1 MGAGPARSAGPA
13 GSTDQ
18 PTCQRLVFHDHLAH
32 ADRDPQSL
40 AYRLAQHYSL
50 KDFGP
55 LPGTEKNF
63 LHRTSTC
70 QAGELLLSGGY
81 ASPLLGTIGDREGI
95 GSINLIFTGEVCYG
109 NDGREVVVNQQRPFF
124 FSPGHEYTY
133 KIDDHFNGV
142 VFHIDLQRLQRTAA
156 SIAGLGISERRFSS
170 ALDHV
175 RTVSTSASRN
185 AQLLK
190 VLSHTFSLL
199 DNPELEMLGHL
210 QHLQLDDL
218 IYRNLALILCPQLEN
233 LSQNDSALRGQRER
247 IFEDL
252 LEWARANLDQPINL
266 TQLEQ
271 RSGYS
276 RRSLQLVFQ
285 QRFGCGPIQWIR
297 RQRLEQARR
306 ALLYPEPDDTVG
318 TIAARFG
325 FSSLSVFS
333 RDFSSHFGL
342 RPSDLLREGRAPRPS

>member
-1 MGAGPARSAGPA
+1 MGAAPA

-18 PTCQRLVFHDHLAH
+18 PGSERLVFHDHLAQV
-32 ADRDPQSL
+32 DRDPQSL

-55 LPGTEKNF
+55 LPGTEKQF

-81 ASPLLGTIGDREGI
+81 SSPLLGTVGDREGV
-95 GSINLIFTGEVCYG
+95 GSINLLLRGGVCYG
-109 NDGREVVVNQQRPFF
+109 SGGKEILVNQQRPLF

-142 VFHIDLQRLQRTAA
+142 VFHIDLQRLRRTAA
-156 SIAGLGISERRFSS
+156 TIAGMGISERRFST
-170 ALDHV
+170 ALEDV
-175 RTVSTSASRN
+175 RTVSTHDSRS

-199 DNPELEMLGHL
+199 DHPELEMLGDL

-218 IYRNLALILCPQLEN
+218 IYRNLALLLCPQLER
-233 LSQNDSALRGQRER
+233 LAQNDPIQRGQRER

-252 LEWARANLDQPINL
+252 LEWARANLDQPIHL
-266 TQLEQ
+266 TQLEE

-297 RQRLEQARR
+297 RQRLEQARQ
-306 ALLYPEPDDTVG
+306 ALLHPDPDDTVSS
-318 TIAARFG
+318 IACRYG
-325 FSSLSVFS
+325 FSSLAVFS
-333 RDFSSHFGL
+333 RDFSKHFGL
-342 RPSDLLREGRAPRPS
+342 RPSDLLREGRCSQH